1 MALKLRKLLNSKA
14 ISELTGIPDETV
26 YAKLHN
32 RSLSGLDAL
41 EKEKIIDVLKGTVKL
56 IETLISKTNKNED

>member
-14 ISELTGIPDETV
+14 ISELTEIPDETV

-32 RSLSGLDAL
+32 RSLSGLDTL

-56 IETLISKTNKNED
+56 INTLISKTNKNEN